1 MIWQRVFAIA
11 CVIVCTCET
20 YIRSSRCRYYKG
32 VVSDGWTS
40 VKTSSIWMWVMILQ
54 KIQQCC
60 LGLLFQIAHNAP
72 IWHQISILT
81 SSYTPFLVALRRYW
95 GDPFVMSLS
104 ENYWEYVTWIK
115 NKTKQC
121 FRWWDPTLGFPCRPA
136 STRSRQR
143 TSRTSAYLAMV
154 VEMELIIWK
163 MMNTES
169 WKFRDKWWNK

>member
-1 MIWQRVFAIA
+1 MCN
-11 CVIVCTCET
+11 CVHLWDLYQKQQQMPVLKRRCLWWMDISENIINMNVTDD
-20 YIRSSRCRYYKG
+20 SSK
-32 VVSDGWTS
+32 
-40 VKTSSIWMWVMILQ
+40 

-169 WKFRDKWWNK
+169 WKLVQRQVVK